1 MKIDDMITT
10 IKLYLQ
16 LYLMYA
22 KKIFDRSNDINAKA
36 MILISLRYD
45 DIKEIINDILK
56 EKEKFYELV
65 KEGNYSEAYIIYKN
79 IEYKYK
85 IAEKMLLER
94 IENLVKIRALELSK
108 KY

>member
-1 MKIDDMITT
+1 MITT

>member
-1 MKIDDMITT
+1 
-10 IKLYLQ
+10 
-16 LYLMYA
+16 MYA